1 MANTNSISKT
11 YKAYSNLPF
20 SHIDDRGVNYTIT
33 LHQEGIIDSND
44 IIIILDYDKDYPT
57 RLFDN
62 AELYY
67 GNVLI
72 ARNRYLPYLL
82 NVDNTKIFKIND
94 IFPNYKFTLDTTN
107 KLLSLKLQRNT
118 ISTKINKILISYKIN
133 NNNVPKPL
141 LKHDSTIA
149 YCYKCKNC
157 GNYKTI
163 ISMDY
168 EPNDYI
174 IKYVYGPH
182 YTDENYS
189 DEPIK
194 QLVYDL
200 QTYVL
205 NDEKIDAA
213 DSIPQLHKGENR
225 YSVKPRNKN
234 IKDSDSVNCIIYY
247 NYLATD

>member
-1 MANTNSISKT
+1 MAISKT
-11 YKAYSNLPF
+11 YEAYSNILF
-20 SHIDDRGVNYTIT
+20 SNIDDRGTNHTIT

-62 AELYY
+62 VELYY

-72 ARNRYLPYLL
+72 ARNRYLPYLF
-82 NVDNTKIFKIND
+82 NVDDTKMFKISD

-107 KLLSLKLQRNT
+107 KPLSLKLQRNT

-157 GNYKTI
+157 GNYKTTI
-163 ISMDY
+163 LMDY
-168 EPNDYI
+168 EPKDDYI
-174 IKYVYGPH
+174 MYYIYGCSH

-189 DEPIK
+189 NKPIK

-200 QTYVL
+200 QAYVL

-213 DSIPQLHKGENR
+213 DSFPQLHKGENR
-225 YSVKPRNKN
+225 YSVKLRNKN
-234 IKDSDSVNCIIYY
+234 IKDSDCVNCIIYY
-247 NYLATD
+247 NF